1 MNNAL
6 RPILL
11 VEDSAADIELT
22 LAALEDSHVAN
33 RVIVLRDGSEAL
45 NYLNQHFNSS
55 DEAFPAVMLLDIK
68 MPKVS
73 GIEVLRII
81 KSSEVLRNVPVVMLT
96 SSREGPDLMDCYDL
110 GANGYVVKPVEF
122 VEFFEAVKSMGKY
135 WAVVNEPPAYTK
147 PLAKFS
153 AIDTEHG
160 D

>member
-1 MNNAL
+1 MSL
-6 RPILL
+6 LKPILL

-45 NYLNQHFNSS
+45 NYLNQHYRGT
-55 DEAFPAVMLLDIK
+55 DEDFPAVMLLDIK

-73 GIEVLRII
+73 GIEVLRSI
-81 KSSEVLRNVPVVMLT
+81 KKSEQLHHVPVVMLT
-96 SSREGPDLMDCYDL
+96 SSREGPDLNECYDL

-122 VEFFEAVKSMGKY
+122 SEFFEAVKALGKY
-135 WAVVNEPPAYTK
+135 WAVINEPPAQSNPRRKEEEVATG
-147 PLAKFS
+147 
-153 AIDTEHG
+153 HG